1 MTADVAIVVV
11 VEQPADRRRQP
22 EHWKVRPGHEQ
33 AAAASRL
40 TLVGKVGAEPDVSG
54 NAGEDR
60 LGALQILEHRITEHV
75 VTFTRLAA

>member
-11 VEQPADRRRQP
+11 VEQPADRRLQA
-22 EHWKVRPGHEQ
+22 EHRKVRPGHEQ

-54 NAGEDR
+54 NAGEYR
-60 LGALQILEHRITEHV
+60 LGAFQILEHRITEDV
-75 VTFTRLAA
+75 VTITRLAA